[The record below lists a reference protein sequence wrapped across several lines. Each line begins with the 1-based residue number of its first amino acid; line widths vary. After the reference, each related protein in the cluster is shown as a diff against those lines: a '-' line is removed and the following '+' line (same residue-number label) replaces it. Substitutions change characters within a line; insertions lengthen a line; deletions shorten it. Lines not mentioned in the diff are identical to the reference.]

1 MSLGRL
7 LIATRDHLRAEL
19 ALSEDECQVMP
30 GPEPPPACG
39 QKFISIY
46 GSNWSASSDDV
57 YQDQGIYESYDIVC
71 AITFRSSYVP
81 FDKLG
86 EALYVK
92 RLVGIEDFCR
102 KVMVKVHNSQEIN
115 TLVDTML
122 EEDHPHQESG
132 YGIQISGHHKMVEY
146 LRWASTDPNPL
157 PVTGSWFNSDETS
170 ASGLVMECRF
180 NQATRFSTLG
190 MGVVTNN
197 FV

>member
-19 ALSEDECQVMP
+19 SLSEDECQVMP

-39 QKFISIY
+39 QKFVSVY
-46 GSNWSASSDDV
+46 GSNWSASADDV

-71 AITFRSSYVP
+71 AVTFRSSYVP

-122 EEDHPHQESG
+122 GEDHTT
-132 YGIQISGHHKMVEY
+132 HHKMVEY

-190 MGVVTNN
+190 MGVVTST